1 MIKNTPFSHIFIFNI
16 MIFSVLKLKKPFIF
30 SLYEE
35 KPTATLKF
43 FTI

>member
-1 MIKNTPFSHIFIFNI
+1 MIKNTPFSHAFIFKTMIFNI
-16 MIFSVLKLKKPFIF
+16 LKAKKPFIF

-35 KPTATLKF
+35 KPTAALIV